1 MSTNKTQFTL
11 LIVACHHQLLE
22 QSIIKHNIIAWG
34 HGARGGVAQRCTQG
48 GGGGGDKD
56 RRLGVNDPLSALSA
70 HAGRLALALNCPHF
84 ITMGYRG
91 IKAPPK
97 RPQERRQFDKLRDM
111 PGTVL
116 AVQRTART
124 PPPLHHRRRNA
135 NIVSAIEDQQLVLV
149 RCIEER
155 TRSNLLSTRQTV
167 SYIDVDDLSHWWA

>member
-1 MSTNKTQFTL
+1 MRGEGSRN
-11 LIVACHHQLLE
+11 
-22 QSIIKHNIIAWG
+22 N
-34 HGARGGVAQRCTQG
+34 ARG

-70 HAGRLALALNCPHF
+70 HAGRLVLALNCPHF

-124 PPPLHHRRRNA
+124 PLPLHHRGRNA
-135 NIVSAIEDQQLVLV
+135 NIVSAIEEGPTARALHRGTNPQ
-149 RCIEER
+149 
-155 TRSNLLSTRQTV
+155 
-167 SYIDVDDLSHWWA
+167 

>member
-22 QSIIKHNIIAWG
+22 QSIIKHNMIAWG
-34 HGARGGVAQRCTQG
+34 HGARGGVAQQCSR
-48 GGGGGDKD
+48 GGGGDKD

-70 HAGRLALALNCPHF
+70 HAGRLVLAPNCPHF

-111 PGTVL
+111 PDTVL
-116 AVQRTART
+116 AVQRRTART
-124 PPPLHHRRRNA
+124 PLPLHHRGRNA
-135 NIVSAIEDQQLVLV
+135 NIVSAIEDQQLV

-155 TRSNLLSTRQTV
+155 TRSNFLSTRQTV
-167 SYIDVDDLSHWWA
+167 CDINVDDLSHWWA